1 MSIPWDV
8 NYVAVIAA
16 AVAGM
21 IIGAIYFSPKVAG
34 NAWMKAIGKTKE
46 EIGAGA
52 GPTMYITAA
61 IFQLL
66 TATVLAAIIGWSGAS
81 DVSDGLLVA
90 AIVWAGIAG
99 PAVALA
105 FLFEMKTMANQ
116 VIIALHTLIVML
128 AMSVIIS
135 LWNSG
140 ATGA

>member
-8 NYVAVIAA
+8 NYVAVLVA

-21 IIGAIYFSPKVAG
+21 IIGAIYFSSAVAG
-34 NAWMKAIGKTKE
+34 KAWLKATGKTKE
-46 EIGAGA
+46 ELGSGA

-66 TATVLAAIIGWSGAS
+66 TATVLAAIIGWSGAIG
-81 DVSDGLLVA
+81 VGEGLLVG
-90 AIVWAGIAG
+90 AIVWAGIAA
-99 PAVALA
+99 PATALA

-116 VIIALHTLIVML
+116 IIVALHTLIVML

-135 LWNSG
+135 IWTSVG
-140 ATGA
+140 AA